1 MNATISNDSLVP
13 WMVPQKRRGE
23 SRTNP
28 TRNIPPPP
36 PLQLPIPESHLESRT
51 RSPPLKITP
60 DPNPHPPRTTPNPTH
75 PHPPTEMTNPRVKRR
90 GRFAHHTESTRAST
104 APRPRPGVVVLL
116 LLRLRLPLLPPPPR
130 RRRRRR
136 RGRGEE
142 RREGEARRGE
152 RANCASGWACR
163 VRQIRFIE
171 LLLVSHWCHCPLPS
185 LTGGPPVG
193 TIPRVVTGVACRRA
207 IRGERAASSPLPRDR
222 R

>member
-1 MNATISNDSLVP
+1 
-13 WMVPQKRRGE
+13 
-23 SRTNP
+23 
-28 TRNIPPPP
+28 
-36 PLQLPIPESHLESRT
+36 
-51 RSPPLKITP
+51 
-60 DPNPHPPRTTPNPTH
+60 
-75 PHPPTEMTNPRVKRR
+75 MTNPRVKRR

-116 LLRLRLPLLPPPPR
+116 LLRLRLPPLSPPPR

-163 VRQIRFIE
+163 VRQIRFIA

-193 TIPRVVTGVACRRA
+193 TISRVVTGVACRRA
-207 IRGERAASSPLPRDR
+207 IRGAPPAPSHATVADKWGRITVGPRCHRGARAGLNRKPCGLGRSPKPAHN
-222 R
+222 